1 MILTAPENNGQ
12 GCPCPFNNHLRLYDL
27 LHFGQMG
34 DRTFGMLGSYIC
46 MTSLAML
53 NAFLEMFDSF
63 IDMRIFPCRPGMLD
77 CLLTMLH
84 GCIGMSLFTMGHSFF
99 GMFQGFSRM
108 LIRRKGE
115 PAEQRETD
123 KGSNRCQ
130 DQCSSMDSR
139 LHEFLLS
146 DKG

>member
-1 MILTAPENNGQ
+1 MIVTSPEHNGQ
-12 GCPCPFNNHLRLYDL
+12 GCPCPFNNQLRLYDL

-46 MTSLAML
+46 MAGFAMF
-53 NAFLEMFDSF
+53 NAFLEMLDPF

-77 CLLTMLH
+77 SLLTMLR
-84 GCIGMSLFTMGHSFF
+84 GCIGMSLFAMGYSFL
-99 GMFQGFSRM
+99 GMFQGFARM

-115 PAEQRETD
+115 PAVQRETD
-123 KGSNRCQ
+123 KRSNSRQ

-139 LHEFLLS
+139 LHGFLLN
-146 DKG
+146 D